1 MEIYTEKF
9 YTIIWSIF
17 KKAAP
22 YIGIIAIVIGIRM
35 FIMQPFIVNGESM
48 SPTFHT
54 SDYLIIDELSY
65 RLSEPQRGDVI
76 VLRYP
81 NNPKTF
87 YLKRIIA
94 KPGETIAFKS
104 GRVFITDTTGTTGE
118 LQEPYYNDLTLPG
131 NDTTITMGATDYF
144 VMGDNRNFSSDSRSW
159 GLLDRKFIVGRPLLR
174 LYPFSKIDTHPGSL
188 DKFQTGE

>member
-1 MEIYTEKF
+1 MEIYTKGF
-9 YTIIWSIF
+9 YTVTWSII
-17 KKAAP
+17 KKITP
-22 YIGIIAIVIGIRM
+22 YVGIILLVIGIRM

-65 RLSEPQRGDVI
+65 RLTEPQRGDVI

-94 KPGETIAFKS
+94 KPGETISFKS

-131 NDTTITMGATDYF
+131 NDTTLTMGPSDYF